1 MRYQGRITQ
10 WKDDQ
15 GFGFISPNGG
25 GDAVFLHIKALA
37 SRQRRPAA
45 DMLVTYE
52 LSSDARGRPR
62 AERVAFVGERLL
74 APNRSRRGVF
84 PLVLV
89 IGFTAALL
97 AGGLSGALPWI
108 VPGLYLLGSG
118 AAFVAYAVD
127 KSAARNGRWRTPEST
142 LHLFGLACGWPGAV
156 MAQRWLRHKS
166 SKRSFL
172 VLFWVTAVLNVAALG
187 WLFTAE
193 QALPLRVLLRDLRL
207 WG

>member
-10 WKDDQ
+10 WKDEQ
-15 GFGFISPNGG
+15 GFGFITPNGG
-25 GDAVFLHIKALA
+25 GDAVFLHIKALV

-62 AERVAFVGERLL
+62 AERVALVGERLP
-74 APNRSRRGVF
+74 AQSRSGRGVL
-84 PLVLV
+84 PQVLAL
-89 IGFTAALL
+89 GFATALL
-97 AGGLSGALPWI
+97 AGGLSGALPWV
-108 VPGLYLLGSG
+108 VPGIYLLASG
-118 AAFVAYAVD
+118 VACVAYAVD
-127 KSAARNGRWRTPEST
+127 KSAARSGRWRTPEST

-172 VLFWVTAVLNVAALG
+172 RMFWVTAVLNVAALG
-187 WLFTAE
+187 WVFTAE
-193 QALPLRVLLRDLRL
+193 QALPLCALLCDVRL

>member
-10 WKDDQ
+10 WKDEQ
-15 GFGFISPNGG
+15 GFGFITPNGG
-25 GDAVFLHIKALA
+25 GDAVFLHIKALT

-62 AERVAFVGERLL
+62 AERVAFVGERLP
-74 APNRSRRGVF
+74 AQSRPGRGVL
-84 PLVLV
+84 PQVLAL
-89 IGFTAALL
+89 GFATALL
-97 AGGLSGALPWI
+97 AGGLSGALPRI
-108 VPGLYLLGSG
+108 VPGIYLLASG

-127 KSAARNGRWRTPEST
+127 KSAARSGRWRTPEST

-156 MAQRWLRHKS
+156 MAQWWLRHKS

-172 VLFWVTAVLNVAALG
+172 RMFWVTAVLNVAALG
-187 WLFTAE
+187 WVFTAE
-193 QALPLRVLLRDLRL
+193 QALPLRALLRDVRL